1 MVYGTPTGGSP
12 QTQGDDGAYLILL
25 DGDIYGSY
33 DGAHG
38 FVDRRSYGKY
48 SICLYIIRIAKYNL
62 IFS

>member
-1 MVYGTPTGGSP
+1 MVYGTPTGFAANARRC
-12 QTQGDDGAYLILL
+12 GAYLILL

-62 IFS
+62 VFS